1 LKLAKPTPIAIP
13 NIALDHE
20 LNLGKHQMKLTV
32 FRYKVWDQQHN
43 DLAHIAPYYAIRE
56 FIEHLEGAT
65 VIEDDY
71 LEVDESDLDTHG
83 RIAVREKA

>member
-1 LKLAKPTPIAIP
+1 
-13 NIALDHE
+13 
-20 LNLGKHQMKLTV
+20 MKLTV
-32 FRYKVWDQQHN
+32 FRYKTWDHQN
-43 DLAHIAPYYAIRE
+43 DDHVNIAPYYAIRE